1 MKDIEVLQYE
11 NKINKWE
18 YRRLVSKHSSRGE
31 EAAEGLRHR
40 KMLYRR

>member
-1 MKDIEVLQYE
+1 MKTKLM
-11 NKINKWE
+11 NGE

-31 EAAEGLRHR
+31 GAEEGLRHR